1 MNKHASSDEMKK
13 NYDIFLSKI
22 NAMEIVASNEFEKGT
37 VKILRTLVE
46 GQIHSISE
54 FEHLKKAIDLLT
66 LELFKVQNKI
76 KN

>member
-37 VKILRTLVE
+37 VKY
-46 GQIHSISE
+46 
-54 FEHLKKAIDLLT
+54 FEDLLRDKFIQSVN
-66 LELFKVQNKI
+66 LI
-76 KN
+76 I